1 MVPSFDWNLIFSD
14 MTRQLQGIKV
24 DFMAQLTPLSPLSPT
39 ATMEKLVWY
48 LEYNSSAGGLT
59 GGMKNVASW
68 QAQETQ
74 DIFGTSRRHHNLLS
88 TIGDI

>member
-24 DFMAQLTPLSPLSPT
+24 DFMAPLTPLSPLSPT

-48 LEYNSSAGGLT
+48 LEYNSSAGGLI
-59 GGMKNVASW
+59 GGMKNV
-68 QAQETQ
+68 
-74 DIFGTSRRHHNLLS
+74 TS
-88 TIGDI
+88 